1 MLKENMYRVTIIPG
15 DGIGPEIVQS
25 ARTVIESTGVQ
36 IEWEEKMAGQCAV
49 PDFGHPVPDQVLDSI
64 KRAHATL
71 KGPMSNV
78 MGTEFPGPNGYIRKT
93 LGLYANVRFA
103 KSFAGVKSLYPD
115 IDLVVVRETTE
126 DVYRGQE
133 QMVGE
138 DAAIAI
144 KFITRKGA
152 RRVIRFAFDFA
163 SKEKRKKVAVALK
176 PNALRLTDGLFLE
189 EARNISKDFPEIEFE
204 EMNIDALCLELV
216 RKPQEYD
223 VMVMPNL
230 YGDIVADLAGG
241 LIGSV
246 GLCPGVNI
254 GHEIAV
260 FEAAHGSAPKYAG
273 LNKVNPTAMILSGA
287 LMLEYL
293 GEHENAL
300 KIKTAVS
307 KVLKEGKNTTYD
319 LGGTAGTTQMT
330 GAIIDNIKAVP

>member
-1 MLKENMYRVTIIPG
+1 MYRVTIIPG
-15 DGIGPEIVQS
+15 DGIGPEVVQS
-25 ARTVIESTGVQ
+25 ARKVVESTGVP
-36 IEWEEKMAGQCAV
+36 IEWEEKIAGQCAIS
-49 PDFGHPVPDQVLDSI
+49 DFGHPVPDQILDSI
-64 KRAHATL
+64 KRSHVTL

-78 MGTEFPGPNGYIRKT
+78 TGGEFPGPNGYIRKT

-103 KSFAGVKSLYPD
+103 KSFTGVKSLYTD

-163 SKEKRKKVAVALK
+163 TKEKRKKVTVVLK
-176 PNALRLTDGLFLE
+176 ANVLRLTDGLFLK

-204 EMNIDALCLELV
+204 EMNIDAQCLELV

-223 VMVMPNL
+223 VLVMPNL
-230 YGDIVADLAGG
+230 YGDIIADLAGG

-254 GHEIAV
+254 GHDIAV
-260 FEAAHGSAPKYAG
+260 FEAAHGSAPKHAG

-293 GEHENAL
+293 GEKDSAL

-307 KVLKEGKNTTYD
+307 EILQEGKNTTYD
-319 LGGTAGTTQMT
+319 LGGTTGTTQMT
-330 GAIIDNIKAVP
+330 GAIIEKIRALP

>member
-1 MLKENMYRVTIIPG
+1 MYRVTTIPG

-25 ARTVIESTGVQ
+25 AKNVVEATGVQ
-36 IEWEEKMAGQCAV
+36 IEWEEMIAGQCAIT
-49 PDFGHPVPDQVLDSI
+49 DLGHPVPDQVLDSI
-64 KRAHATL
+64 KHAHATL
-71 KGPMSNV
+71 KGPMTNA
-78 MGTEFPGPNGYIRKT
+78 MGSKFPGPNGYIRKS

-103 KSFAGVKSLYPD
+103 KTFTGVKSFYPGV
-115 IDLVVVRETTE
+115 DLVVVRETNE

-163 SKEKRKKVAVALK
+163 AKENRKKVTVVLK
-176 PNALRLTDGLFLE
+176 ANVLRLTDGLFLK
-189 EARNISKDFPEIEFE
+189 EARNISKDFPHIEFE
-204 EMNIDALCLELV
+204 EMNVDAQCLELV

-223 VMVMPNL
+223 VLVMPNL
-230 YGDIVADLAGG
+230 YGDIIADLAGG

-246 GLCPGVNI
+246 GLCPGVNM
-254 GHEIAV
+254 GDKVAV

-273 LNKVNPTAMILSGA
+273 LNKVNPAAMILSGA
-287 LMLEYL
+287 LMLQYL
-293 GEHENAL
+293 GETESAL

-307 KVLKEGKNTTYD
+307 EVLQEGKHTTYD
-319 LGGTAGTTQMT
+319 LGGTSGTTEMT
-330 GAIIDNIKAVP
+330 GAIIDKIKTGS

>member
-1 MLKENMYRVTIIPG
+1 MYRVTTIPG

-25 ARTVIESTGVQ
+25 AKNVIESTGVQ
-36 IEWEEKMAGQCAV
+36 IEWEEKIAGQCAI
-49 PDFGHPVPDQVLDSI
+49 PDFGHPVPDPVFDSI
-64 KRAHATL
+64 KATHATL
-71 KGPMSNV
+71 KGPMTNV
-78 MGTEFPGPNGYIRKT
+78 RDNKFPGPNGYLKRT

-103 KSFAGVKSLYPD
+103 QSFAGVKSLYHD
-115 IDLVVVRETTE
+115 IDLVVVRELTE

-144 KFITRKGA
+144 KFTTRKGA
-152 RRVIRFAFDFA
+152 RRVARFAFEFA
-163 SKEKRKKVAVALK
+163 SKEKRKKVTVALK
-176 PNALRLTDGLFLE
+176 ANVLRLTDGLFLK
-189 EARNISKDFPEIEFE
+189 EAQNISKDFPEIEFE

-216 RKPQEYD
+216 RKPQEFD
-223 VMVMPNL
+223 VLVLPNQ
-230 YGDIVADLAGG
+230 YADIVADLAGG
-241 LIGSV
+241 LVGSV
-246 GLCPGVNI
+246 GLCPGANI

-293 GEHENAL
+293 GERDSAL

-307 KVLKEGKNTTYD
+307 EILREGKNTTYD

-330 GAIIDNIKAVP
+330 DAIIDKIRTVA

>member
-1 MLKENMYRVTIIPG
+1 MYRVTIIPG

-25 ARTVIESTGVQ
+25 TRSIIESTGVQ
-36 IEWEEKMAGQCAV
+36 IQWEEQVAGQCAV
-49 PDFGHPVPDQVLDSI
+49 ADFGHPVPDQVIDSI
-64 KRAHATL
+64 KHAHATL

-78 MGTEFPGPNGYIRKT
+78 RDSKFPGPNGYIRKT
-93 LGLYANVRFA
+93 LGLYANARFA
-103 KSFAGVKSLYPD
+103 QTFTGVKSLFPD

-126 DVYRGQE
+126 DVYRGTE

-152 RRVIRFAFDFA
+152 RRVIRFAFEFA
-163 SKEKRKKVAVALK
+163 AKERRKKVAVALK
-176 PNALRLTDGLFLE
+176 PNALRLTDGLFLN
-189 EARNISKDFPEIEFE
+189 EASNISKDFPEIEFQI
-204 EMNIDALCLELV
+204 MNIDALCLELV
-216 RKPQEYD
+216 RKPQEFE

-241 LIGSV
+241 LVGSV
-246 GLCPGVNI
+246 GLCPGVNM
-254 GHEIAV
+254 GHDIAV

-293 GEHENAL
+293 GEQGQAATVR
-300 KIKTAVS
+300 TAVAE
-307 KVLKEGKNTTYD
+307 VLKEGKFTTYD
-319 LGGTAGTTQMT
+319 LGGTSGTTQMT
-330 GAIIDNIKAVP
+330 GAIIDKIKAIQ

>member
-1 MLKENMYRVTIIPG
+1 MYHVTIIPG

-25 ARTVIESTGVQ
+25 ARNVIESTGVQ
-36 IEWEEKMAGQCAV
+36 IEWEEMSAGQCAI
-49 PDFGHPVPDQVLDSI
+49 PEFGHPVPDRVLDSI
-64 KRAHATL
+64 KRTHATL

-78 MGTEFPGPNGYIRKT
+78 TGTEFPGPNGYIRKT

-103 KSFAGVKSLYPD
+103 KSFTGVKSLYPD
-115 IDLVVVRETTE
+115 VNLIVVRETTE

-163 SKEKRKKVAVALK
+163 SKEKRKKVTVVLK
-176 PNALRLTDGLFLE
+176 ANVLRLTDGLFLK
-189 EARNISKDFPEIEFE
+189 EARNISKDFPDIEFE
-204 EMNIDALCLELV
+204 EMNIDAQCLELV

-223 VMVMPNL
+223 VLVMPNL
-230 YGDIVADLAGG
+230 YGDIIADLAGG
-241 LIGSV
+241 LVGSV

-260 FEAAHGSAPKYAG
+260 FEPAHGSAPKYAG
-273 LNKVNPTAMILSGA
+273 LNKVNPTAMVLSGA

-293 GEHENAL
+293 GERERAR
-300 KIKTAVS
+300 KIKKAVAE
-307 KVLKEGKNTTYD
+307 VLQEGKYTTYD
-319 LGGTAGTTQMT
+319 LGGTTGTTQMT
-330 GAIIDNIKAVP
+330 GAIIDKIKTVA

>member
-1 MLKENMYRVTIIPG
+1 MSKEKIYHLTIIPG

-25 ARTVIESTGVQ
+25 ARNVIESLEVQ
-36 IEWEEKMAGQCAV
+36 IEWQEMVAGQCAILE
-49 PDFGHPVPDQVLDSI
+49 FGHPVPDRVLDSI
-64 KRAHATL
+64 KRSHATL

-78 MGTEFPGPNGYIRKT
+78 TGTKFPGPNGYIRKT

-103 KSFAGVKSLYPD
+103 ESFPGVKSFYPD
-115 IDLVVVRETTE
+115 VNLVVVRETTE

-163 SKEKRKKVAVALK
+163 SEEKRKKVTVVLK
-176 PNALRLTDGLFLE
+176 ANVLRLTDGLFLE
-189 EARNISKDFPEIEFE
+189 EARDISKEFPDIEFE
-204 EMNIDALCLELV
+204 EMNIDAQCLELV

-223 VMVMPNL
+223 VLVMPNL
-230 YGDIVADLAGG
+230 YGDIIADLAGG

-260 FEAAHGSAPKYAG
+260 FEAAHGSAPKHAG
-273 LNKVNPTAMILSGA
+273 LDKVNPTAMILSGA

-293 GEHENAL
+293 GEKDNAL
-300 KIKTAVS
+300 KIRKAVS
-307 KVLKEGKNTTYD
+307 EVLQEGRYTTYD

-330 GAIIDNIKAVP
+330 GAIIDKLKSV

>member
-1 MLKENMYRVTIIPG
+1 MSKEKIYRVTIIPG

-25 ARTVIESTGVQ
+25 AQNVIESLGVH
-36 IEWEEKMAGQCAV
+36 IEWEEMIAGQCAI
-49 PDFGHPVPDQVLDSI
+49 PEFGHPVPDQVLESI
-64 KRAHATL
+64 KRTQATL

-78 MGTEFPGPNGYIRKT
+78 TGTDFPGPNGYIRKT
-93 LGLYANVRFA
+93 LGLFANVRFA
-103 KSFAGVKSLYPD
+103 KSFSGVESFYPNV
-115 IDLVVVRETTE
+115 DLIVVRETTE

-152 RRVIRFAFDFA
+152 RRVIRFAFDYA
-163 SKEKRKKVAVALK
+163 SKEKRKKVTVVLK
-176 PNALRLTDGLFLE
+176 ANVLRLTDGLFLR
-189 EARNISKDFPEIEFE
+189 EARDISKEFPDIEFE
-204 EMNIDALCLELV
+204 EMNIDAQCLELV

-223 VMVMPNL
+223 VLVMPNL
-230 YGDIVADLAGG
+230 YGDIIADLAGG

-254 GHEIAV
+254 GPEIAV

-273 LNKVNPTAMILSGA
+273 LDKVNPTAMILSGA

-293 GEHENAL
+293 GEKDNAF
-300 KIKTAVS
+300 KIRKAVTEI
-307 KVLKEGKNTTYD
+307 LQEGKDTTYD
-319 LGGTAGTTQMT
+319 LGGTASTTKMT
-330 GAIIDNIKAVP
+330 GAIIDKTRTV

>member
-1 MLKENMYRVTIIPG
+1 MTIIFG

-25 ARTVIESTGVQ
+25 ARNVIESTGVQ
-36 IEWEEKMAGQCAV
+36 VEWEEMTAGQCAV
-49 PDFGHPVPDQVLDSI
+49 ADFGHPVPDRVLDSI
-64 KRAHATL
+64 RRSHATL
-71 KGPMSNV
+71 KGPLSNV
-78 MGTEFPGPNGYIRKT
+78 TQSELPGPNGYIRKT

-103 KSFAGVKSLYPD
+103 KSFTGVKSLYSD
-115 IDLVVVRETTE
+115 VDLAVVRETTE

-138 DAAIAI
+138 DGAIAI
-144 KFITRKGA
+144 KYTTRKA
-152 RRVIRFAFDFA
+152 VRRVVGFAFDFA
-163 SKEKRKKVAVALK
+163 AKENRKKVTVVLK
-176 PNALRLTDGLFLE
+176 ANVLRLTDGMFLK

-204 EMNIDALCLELV
+204 EMNIDAQCLELV
-216 RKPQEYD
+216 RKPHEFD
-223 VMVMPNL
+223 VLVMPNL

-241 LIGSV
+241 LVGSV

-287 LMLEYL
+287 LMLEHL
-293 GEHENAL
+293 GEPEQAL

-307 KVLKEGKNTTYD
+307 KVLEEGKHTTYD
-319 LGGTAGTTQMT
+319 LGGTAGTSEMT
-330 GAIIDNIKAVP
+330 GAIIDKIKTGG